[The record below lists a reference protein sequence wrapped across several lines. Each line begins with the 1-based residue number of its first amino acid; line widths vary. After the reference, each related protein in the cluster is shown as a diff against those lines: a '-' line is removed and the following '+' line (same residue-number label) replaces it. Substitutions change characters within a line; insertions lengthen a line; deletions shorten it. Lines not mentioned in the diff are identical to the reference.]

1 MLSITIVIIMKSL
14 SSDQRTDDD
23 HHFSKKESHE
33 KIIALLYYMDYKKQ
47 TLIETRINIVDIYW
61 TNVIL
66 NINSYIK
73 YLIVL

>member
-1 MLSITIVIIMKSL
+1 MVIIMKSL
-14 SSDQRTDDD
+14 SSDQRTADD